1 MIRTMARPL
10 SEDKRDAILASAAEL
25 VAAMGTSAPTAKIA
39 KGAGV
44 AEGTLFTYF
53 PDKDAL
59 LAALFLDIEG
69 ELAGALL
76 AGVPAGLGRASA
88 SAICGTG

>member
-1 MIRTMARPL
+1 MARPL
-10 SEDKRDAILASAAEL
+10 CEDKRDAILAAAAEL
-25 VAAMGTSAPTAKIA
+25 VAALGTSAPTAKIA

-76 AGVPAGLGRASA
+76 DRHAGRPAPRASA
-88 SAICGTG
+88 SATCGTG